1 MPARP
6 AAPVDP
12 VTPTRAPAAPATV
25 TATRADH
32 AAVVSWSA
40 AAPNGTPVTGYT
52 VVSSPGGRSCT
63 TSGATSCL
71 VSGLANGTA
80 YTFTV
85 TATNA
90 HGVSAPSDPSNTI
103 TPAAV
108 PDAPTAT
115 TASRGDG
122 QATVQWAEASGNGLP
137 VLGYTVT
144 SSPGG
149 LGCSTGGGTSCVVS
163 GLVNGTAYTFT
174 VTATNEVGAGPASS
188 PSDPVTPTR
197 APAAPATVTAAV
209 APTAGVGFGGVKL
222 SWTAPSSN
230 GSAITDYLV
239 ERSTDGKTWA
249 RVGDGVSTATT
260 STVAGLTNGTIY
272 RFRIAAVNALGSGPW
287 SATIVAKP
295 VWKPA
300 APGGLRA
307 VPASRRV
314 TLSWTTPASNGSAIT
329 DYVIQRSSNG
339 KPWTTIRDGVSTAR
353 SMTVTGLTNGVQ
365 YQFRVAAKNSVGVGP
380 WSLAV
385 RATPRAS

>member
-1 MPARP
+1 M
-6 AAPVDP
+6 
-12 VTPTRAPAAPATV
+12 
-25 TATRADH
+25 
-32 AAVVSWSA
+32 VSWSA

-197 APAAPATVTAAV
+197 APAAPATVTATRADHAAV
-209 APTAGVGFGGVKL
+209 VSWSAAAPNGTPVTGYTVVSSPGGRSCTTSGATSCLVSGLANGTAYTFTVTATNAHGVSAPSDPSNTITQAAVPDAPTAT
-222 SWTAPSSN
+222 TAS
-230 GSAITDYLV
+230 
-239 ERSTDGKTWA
+239 R
-249 RVGDGVSTATT
+249 GDGQAT
-260 STVAGLTNGTIY
+260 
-272 RFRIAAVNALGSGPW
+272 
-287 SATIVAKP
+287 
-295 VWKPA
+295 
-300 APGGLRA
+300 
-307 VPASRRV
+307 
-314 TLSWTTPASNGSAIT
+314 
-329 DYVIQRSSNG
+329 
-339 KPWTTIRDGVSTAR
+339 
-353 SMTVTGLTNGVQ
+353 VQ
-365 YQFRVAAKNSVGVGP
+365 
-380 WSLAV
+380 
-385 RATPRAS
+385 